1 MRAVSRVAAAVFT
14 LVCGLAATGCAD
26 SGSQPVPFPVPPTS
40 ATAPTTVP
48 PSSATTAATGRTV
61 VAGDVD
67 NGRTLTVA
75 TGDRLQ
81 VRLGNTYWKF
91 GAVSESS
98 VLRLA
103 GQPSTAAS
111 PIGPSGC
118 VPGAGCGVVTATF
131 DAVAAGRAT
140 VTASRTTCGEARGC
154 VGDQGS
160 YRLTVLVR

>member
-1 MRAVSRVAAAVFT
+1 MLA
-14 LVCGLAATGCAD
+14 CGLAAAGCAD
-26 SGSQPVPFPVPPTS
+26 SGSQPVPG
-40 ATAPTTVP
+40 TVP
-48 PSSATTAATGRTV
+48 PSSATAPGTVAPSSTTTAAWAGRTV
-61 VAGDVD
+61 VAGDID

-81 VRLGNTYWKF
+81 VRLGSTYWKF
-91 GAVSESS
+91 GTVAESS

-111 PIGPSGC
+111 PIGTTGC

-160 YRLTVLVR
+160 YQLTVLVR